1 MLLCLLSRPGCSCEP
16 SDQPSLLPCMNM
28 QCDVIMRGWKRFVL
42 LSSFI
47 TLDEVVYSARV
58 SLSAEAGM
66 GANTQ
71 DEQIQ
76 DRATLEEEEEEVLGL
91 REEDKGTGHTVI
103 KTRPWV
109 VLDRSRP
116 GSSSL
121 LSAPDSSP
129 GKKKRGLFLTE
140 PSGCVSA
147 VWDGS
152 RERKRGASSLQSCHR
167 AQQQQQLQEQGKHP
181 ITAATLTRQRSVGE
195 HSAAGSHSPEGRR

>member
-129 GKKKRGLFLTE
+129 GKKKRGLVLSRAFWVCECGVGWEQRKETRSFQPSVLPQSAAAAAAAAVTGAGEASNHSGNTDETE
-140 PSGCVSA
+140 VGGRALSG
-147 VWDGS
+147 G
-152 RERKRGASSLQSCHR
+152 L
-167 AQQQQQLQEQGKHP
+167 
-181 ITAATLTRQRSVGE
+181 TLT
-195 HSAAGSHSPEGRR
+195 